1 MQLTPPASDFPNKI
15 RPWPPPIETVLM
27 VTHLFGF
34 WLLRVGSLIKPPP
47 SNWIR
52 FLSGVRGVWGFK
64 MPDYCCDISSW
75 HHSINRAFKEHTPT
89 HSGKSRSSW
98 SRLSN
103 RTDGR
108 WKNMLPMGISASWQR
123 EGDRNVDCAAINID
137 VTTTV
142 TMMTVGSKTMMSQDT
157 RATQGVGSGTRAR

>member
-34 WLLRVGSLIKPPP
+34 WLLRVGSLIKTPP

-64 MPDYCCDISSW
+64 APDYCCDISSW

-89 HSGKSRSSW
+89 HSCQKADLIGRVSLASDRM
-98 SRLSN
+98 
-103 RTDGR
+103 DGR
-108 WKNMLPMGISASWQR
+108 RKKCYQWASPHR
-123 EGDRNVDCAAINID
+123 EGDRDAD
-137 VTTTV
+137 
-142 TMMTVGSKTMMSQDT
+142 GSYQC
-157 RATQGVGSGTRAR
+157 